1 MQDTEYTNEWINWIE
16 ETVDKEYL
24 KLYEY
29 KQFNNIQHIGTG
41 KFGSVYRANW
51 KNSET
56 QFALK
61 SFFNLDNITMKE
73 IIRELKIQRE
83 VDFHNNIIRCY
94 GITKLESEN
103 HNNYQLVMEYANGG
117 TLRSYL
123 KENFSKLTWND
134 KYNMAYQLSC
144 AVSYLH
150 NKEIVHYDLHSCSIL
165 VHNNTIKLSDFGLS
179 KRIEASSNFQS
190 KLFGMVPYVDPKSF
204 SRQGNNNNQSI
215 QMYTLNETSDNY
227 SIGVLLWE
235 ISSGRPP
242 FYVEDEQYD
251 IDLALEISQ
260 GLRETIVP
268 DTPNEYVK
276 VYTKCWD
283 GEPDNRPTIY
293 QVVDWLNGII
303 KKTDII
309 LKNHQI
315 SNKEA
320 CLSNNNSESQ
330 GDLSQLIQDFDRI
343 NIKEVDPMVILSKQA
358 IEDYNIIVDEIND
371 FIFRLMNKGFERN
384 SVKQKV
390 IEYFNN
396 HNINS
401 QDIYN
406 WLLSNQNSLNS
417 IFLLGY
423 FNHYGIV
430 ISENNEKAFNLFIN
444 ASEKNHLLSQ
454 YFTGHCYFHGYGTVK
469 NEKLSFDYYEK
480 VANENFSS
488 GQLGVGYFYK
498 KGISV
503 EKDYQKA
510 FYWYE
515 KAANNGNIIAIYS
528 LSRFYE
534 DGIFVEKDYNKAFEL
549 YKKSAEG
556 GYPDGITMLGY
567 CYYKGIG
574 TTIDKQKSFELYQNA
589 ANLGSN
595 TAQYNLAL
603 MFEEGDGITKDIGKA
618 IYWYEKSAE
627 QGDLDA
633 QIKLKTFQDDQ

>member
-1 MQDTEYTNEWINWIE
+1 MGNWIE

-41 KFGSVYRANW
+41 KFGNVYRANW
-51 KNSET
+51 KNSEIQIT
-56 QFALK
+56 LK

-83 VDFHNNIIRCY
+83 VDFHVNIIRCY

-103 HNNYQLVMEYANGG
+103 HNNYQLVMEYANSG

-150 NKEIVHYDLHSCSIL
+150 NKGIVHYDLHSCSIL
-165 VHNNTIKLSDFGLS
+165 VHNNIIKLADFRLS
-179 KRIEASSNFQS
+179 KRIETSSNFQS
-190 KLFGMVPYVDPKSF
+190 GLFEMVPYVDPK
-204 SRQGNNNNQSI
+204 QGNNNNQST
-215 QMYTLNETSDNY
+215 QMYTLNEKSDIY
-227 SIGVLLWE
+227 SI
-235 ISSGRPP
+235 
-242 FYVEDEQYD
+242 
-251 IDLALEISQ
+251 
-260 GLRETIVP
+260 
-268 DTPNEYVK
+268 
-276 VYTKCWD
+276 
-283 GEPDNRPTIY
+283 
-293 QVVDWLNGII
+293 
-303 KKTDII
+303 
-309 LKNHQI
+309 
-315 SNKEA
+315 
-320 CLSNNNSESQ
+320 
-330 GDLSQLIQDFDRI
+330 
-343 NIKEVDPMVILSKQA
+343 
-358 IEDYNIIVDEIND
+358 
-371 FIFRLMNKGFERN
+371 
-384 SVKQKV
+384 
-390 IEYFNN
+390 
-396 HNINS
+396 
-401 QDIYN
+401 DIYN

-430 ISENNEKAFNLFIN
+430 TSENNEKAFNLFIN

-454 YFTGHCYFHGYGTVK
+454 YSAGHCYFHGYRTVK

-488 GQLGVGYFYK
+488 GQLGV
-498 KGISV
+498 
-503 EKDYQKA
+503 
-510 FYWYE
+510 
-515 KAANNGNIIAIYS
+515 AANNGNIIALYN

-534 DGIFVEKDYNKAFEL
+534 DGIVVEKDYNKAFEL

-574 TTIDKQKSFELYQNA
+574 TKIDKQKSFELYQNA

-633 QIKLKTFQDDQ
+633 QVKLKTFQNDQ

>member
-1 MQDTEYTNEWINWIE
+1 
-16 ETVDKEYL
+16 
-24 KLYEY
+24 
-29 KQFNNIQHIGTG
+29 
-41 KFGSVYRANW
+41 
-51 KNSET
+51 
-56 QFALK
+56 
-61 SFFNLDNITMKE
+61 MKE

-123 KENFSKLTWND
+123 KENFK
-134 KYNMAYQLSC
+134 
-144 AVSYLH
+144 
-150 NKEIVHYDLHSCSIL
+150 IVHYDLHSCSIL

-283 GEPDNRPTIY
+283 GEPDN
-293 QVVDWLNGII
+293 Q
-303 KKTDII
+303 
-309 LKNHQI
+309 
-315 SNKEA
+315 
-320 CLSNNNSESQ
+320 
-330 GDLSQLIQDFDRI
+330 
-343 NIKEVDPMVILSKQA
+343 
-358 IEDYNIIVDEIND
+358 
-371 FIFRLMNKGFERN
+371 
-384 SVKQKV
+384 
-390 IEYFNN
+390 
-396 HNINS
+396 
-401 QDIYN
+401 
-406 WLLSNQNSLNS
+406 
-417 IFLLGY
+417 
-423 FNHYGIV
+423 
-430 ISENNEKAFNLFIN
+430 
-444 ASEKNHLLSQ
+444 KNHLLSQ

-488 GQLGVGYFYK
+488 GQLGV
-498 KGISV
+498 
-503 EKDYQKA
+503 
-510 FYWYE
+510 
-515 KAANNGNIIAIYS
+515 
-528 LSRFYE
+528 
-534 DGIFVEKDYNKAFEL
+534 
-549 YKKSAEG
+549 
-556 GYPDGITMLGY
+556 
-567 CYYKGIG
+567 GIG